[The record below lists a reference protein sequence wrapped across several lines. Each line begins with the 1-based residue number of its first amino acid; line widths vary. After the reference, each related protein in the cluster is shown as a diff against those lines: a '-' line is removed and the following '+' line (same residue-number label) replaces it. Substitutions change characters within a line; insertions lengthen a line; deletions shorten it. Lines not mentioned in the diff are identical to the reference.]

1 MIGEDRLRE
10 AARTIRRL
18 EHELEDSRR
27 NERRA
32 NDRLEVMRQ
41 VIAGTPRPW
50 MPPEHPSTVDVI
62 AAGVAKADANPMPRL
77 RWWRRKDTM
86 RP

>member
-1 MIGEDRLRE
+1 MIGEDRLRD

-18 EHELEDSRR
+18 EYELEDSRR

-41 VIAGTPRPW
+41 AIAQDDRPW
-50 MPPEHPSTVDVI
+50 MPPELP
-62 AAGVAKADANPMPRL
+62 AKADANPMPKL
-77 RWWRRKDTM
+77 RWWRR
-86 RP
+86 